1 MEDNVMLNVSYVQSN
16 SRTNTTNIKS
26 FTFTF
31 QCETVAPPALTTC
44 FKPAHVLHLHLLSI
58 PDVAYQ
64 MNNTG
69 PVAIWIL

>member
-31 QCETVAPPALTTC
+31 QCETVTSPGLTTC
-44 FKPAHVLHLHLLSI
+44 FKPAHVLHLHLLGI
-58 PDVAYQ
+58 PDVAC
-64 MNNTG
+64 
-69 PVAIWIL
+69 